1 MIFFRGLIAALL
13 GVATLSACQTESA
26 AKSEVGL
33 PTVPVRIASSTGTH
47 RFKAEVA
54 RSSQEQA
61 RGLMFRASLA
71 PDEAMIFP
79 MDPPRRASFWMKN
92 TPIPL
97 DIIFIRAD
105 GTIESIA
112 AETVP
117 YSLDQVPSTEPVAA
131 VLEIAGGRAA
141 ELGISE
147 GDSVSWP
154 R

>member
-1 MIFFRGLIAALL
+1 ML
-13 GVATLSACQTESA
+13 GIATLSACQTESA

-33 PTVPVRIASSTGTH
+33 ALVPVTITSASGRH
-47 RFKAEVA
+47 RFNAEVA
-54 RSSQEQA
+54 VSREEQA
-61 RGLMFRASLA
+61 RGLMFRTSLA
-71 PDEAMIFP
+71 RDAAMIFP

-97 DIIFIRAD
+97 DIIFIRAA

-112 AETVP
+112 ADTIP
-117 YSLDQVPSTEPVAA
+117 YSLDQVPSGEPVAA